1 MSLLKG
7 KHLLIGNLSHF
18 PFYLQSKP
26 SSTAKISVGI
36 ATGSSGVR
44 AFTWHFLRCPTF
56 LLLF

>member
-7 KHLLIGNLSHF
+7 KRLVIGNLSHF

-36 ATGSSGVR
+36 ATGVVV
-44 AFTWHFLRCPTF
+44 LV
-56 LLLF
+56 